1 MTGKDHGRGVLGPGY
16 GLLKGFEGGE
26 LVCGGRDRF
35 WGWWGRGSGWRRD
48 GQGASEVLLGPQRI
62 NNPGWGWWPLQAH
75 PEVSPG
81 TRVVGDG
88 SLGLGLALDGR
99 RGGGPRLTQQC
110 LGAGWE
116 SLILP
121 GNDGGPCLSA
131 SDVHGLRGSLRT
143 AVGVPHSQTS
153 PPQPW
158 RPPLF
163 EWRVLRERW
172 LLAGWLPT
180 EGTQWPQ
187 PLPQPSGIC
196 HLEDRGPTADLEF
209 RIG

>member
-1 MTGKDHGRGVLGPGY
+1 M
-16 GLLKGFEGGE
+16 LKGFEGGK
-26 LVCGGRDRF
+26 LVCGGRDWL

-48 GQGASEVLLGPQRI
+48 GQGASEVLLGPQWI

-88 SLGLGLALDGR
+88 GLGLGLALDGR

-131 SDVHGLRGSLRT
+131 SDVHGLTGSLRT
-143 AVGVPHSQTS
+143 AAGVPTPKPPRPS
-153 PPQPW
+153 PGG
-158 RPPLF
+158 PLF
-163 EWRVLRERW
+163 LSGGCFKRGGSW
-172 LLAGWLPT
+172 LAGC
-180 EGTQWPQ
+180 PQ
-187 PLPQPSGIC
+187 KGHNGPSPSPNPVGFVIW
-196 HLEDRGPTADLEF
+196 
-209 RIG
+209 RI

>member
-1 MTGKDHGRGVLGPGY
+1 MGAETGFGG
-16 GLLKGFEGGE
+16 GGE
-26 LVCGGRDRF
+26 GALGGEEMVRGLPKFCLGLSGSTTQGGAGGRCRLT
-35 WGWWGRGSGWRRD
+35 RKC
-48 GQGASEVLLGPQRI
+48 
-62 NNPGWGWWPLQAH
+62 
-75 PEVSPG
+75 SPG

-88 SLGLGLALDGR
+88 GLGLGLALDGR

-143 AVGVPHSQTS
+143 AAGVPHSQTS